1 MSENTHQP
9 SFSINASESIPEIC
23 PGTTGISPSN
33 NLASGEVFNGQQ
45 PTMRER
51 PSRVPGLS
59 RRKRLHYRG
68 ASSGQVNLAQA
79 DLNSVRANIHAL
91 AMPEI
96 KRLSMLPNLI
106 ERNPLVWLWGRLRG
120 KQRNGETRITGPAVA
135 GHKTATDWRKT
146 AASRRLVLGAL
157 ILLQTTVA
165 TWSLSNT
172 FPYPALKASEIAILL
187 LFAVLFS
194 WISLGFW
201 SAVAGFWMLW
211 RGTNEFTTAD
221 LPVDS
226 RQPLRSRTAVLM
238 PICNEDVARVF
249 AGLEASY
256 RSLFQ
261 TAQFSSFDFFVLS
274 DTNDPVRQ
282 AEEEIAWAQTCSAVQ
297 GFGRIFYRHRR
308 NNVRRKSGNI
318 ADFLR
323 RWGRDY
329 DYMIV
334 FDADSIMAG
343 ETLVRLAQMMDHYP
357 RAGIIQT
364 APTTVN
370 CDSLFGRLQQF
381 ASRAYGPM
389 LTAGQRFW
397 QLGEG
402 YYWGHNAIIRTAP
415 FIDYCGLS
423 RLPGQAPLGG
433 EILSH
438 DFVEAALMGRAGWE
452 VWVVHDSVGSYEES
466 PPTLADELKR
476 DRRWCQGNL
485 QHLRLLLGDGI
496 RGGHR
501 AILAMGVMAYVS
513 ALLWFVFLILNT
525 VELAAQSLLPLAY
538 FSNEPSLFPLW
549 PRWHPEWAVAL
560 LTTTAVLLFLPKFL
574 SLLVILKNRQT
585 HLFGGFLPLCASI
598 SLEIVVSTLLAPIR
612 MWFHSQFVI
621 VTLMGRQIKWGP
633 QFRTDNE
640 TGWRDATRLHG
651 FATLLAFGWVFGM
664 YWLNPTVS
672 VWLLPVGISLL
683 LAVPLSVY
691 SSRLALGRL
700 MRRWRL
706 FLIPEEIRSPQVIN
720 YLHDALEKRCEES
733 CLNGFVKV
741 TVEPYANAVHVG
753 LLRGKKP
760 KTTEAIERNRNLREF
775 VLREGPEILARSN
788 KAHLLRDAESMMLLY
803 RQVWRLRDPNL
814 ASQWGLSELQ

>member
-1 MSENTHQP
+1 MRQSSNPASDGSIVPKQP
-9 SFSINASESIPEIC
+9 I
-23 PGTTGISPSN
+23 
-33 NLASGEVFNGQQ
+33 V
-45 PTMRER
+45 RE
-51 PSRVPGLS
+51 VPGGRNELS
-59 RRKRLHYRG
+59 RRRWFHNKWAKGGRTLG
-68 ASSGQVNLAQA
+68 LAQA
-79 DLNSVRANIHAL
+79 VLNGIRANIHAL

-96 KRLSMLPNLI
+96 KRLSMLPNLV
-106 ERNPLVWLWGRLRG
+106 ERNPLARL
-120 KQRNGETRITGPAVA
+120 
-135 GHKTATDWRKT
+135 WRKLSGEASRNEAARASRT
-146 AASRRLVLGAL
+146 LKAGANWRGAAASRRLILAVLVL
-157 ILLQTTVA
+157 FQTAVA

-172 FPYPALKASEIAILL
+172 FPYPWLKASEIAILI

-201 SAVAGFWMLW
+201 SAVAGFWML
-211 RGTNEFTTAD
+211 RKSRKEFTVAD
-221 LPVDS
+221 LPVDNC
-226 RQPLRSRTAVLM
+226 QPLRSRTAVLM
-238 PICNEDVARVF
+238 PIGNEDVDRVF

-256 RSLFQ
+256 RSLAE
-261 TAQFSSFDFFVLS
+261 TPQFSSFDFFILS
-274 DTNDPVRQ
+274 DTGDPVRQ
-282 AEEEIAWAQTCSAVQ
+282 AEEEIAWAQLCAALQ

-308 NNVRRKSGNI
+308 NNIRRKSGNI

-329 DYMIV
+329 DYMVV

-402 YYWGHNAIIRTAP
+402 YYWGHNAIIRIAP
-415 FIDYCGLS
+415 FIKHCGLS

-452 VWVVHDSVGSYEES
+452 VWVVHDLDGSYEES

-496 RGGHR
+496 GGGHR
-501 AILAMGVMAYVS
+501 AILAMGVMAYAS

-525 VELAAQSLLPLAY
+525 VELAAQSVLPLVY

-574 SLLVILKNRQT
+574 SLLVIVNNRQT

-598 SLEIVVSTLLAPIR
+598 ILEIVVSTLFAPIR

-640 TGWRDATRLHG
+640 IGWRDATRLHG
-651 FATLLAFGWVFGM
+651 LATLLAFGWVFGM

-706 FLIPEEIRSPQVIN
+706 FLIPEEIRSPQIIN
-720 YLHDALEKRCEES
+720 YLNAALEKRNQS
-733 CLNGFVKV
+733 RHLDGFVQV
-741 TVEPYANAVHVG
+741 TVDPDANAVHLG
-753 LLRGKKP
+753 MLRGKRP
-760 KTTEAIERNRNLREF
+760 KASKTIERNRSLREIA
-775 VLREGPEILARSN
+775 LREGPALLGHPD
-788 KAHLLRDAESMMLLY
+788 KAHLLRDAESMALLH
-803 RQVWRLRDPNL
+803 RQVWRIRDPNL
-814 ASQWGLSELQ
+814 ANQWGLGEIH